1 MISVVSGIINM
12 FVFVWIWF
20 SLLIQFYSNLCPRF
34 TMFSFLLKFSMCTQL
49 RFCVRVA
56 TRQHQIFIISHKG
69 TIFFQAHKSQALV
82 SFKKYMPPPLPF
94 GYSHFRSVLNWFRNY
109 KKRCFKNQMSVIWS
123 WTYFYNLHW
132 NNYLYF
138 KGLLYIWEEM
148 IMMAL
153 LNMAGLE
160 NSECIWK
167 IQRKPEVVVQFQWL
181 KNKKC
186 DFRWIFLSNSSE
198 GGPGIYIINVAI
210 EKRNI
215 SGV

>member
-1 MISVVSGIINM
+1 
-12 FVFVWIWF
+12 
-20 SLLIQFYSNLCPRF
+20 
-34 TMFSFLLKFSMCTQL
+34 
-49 RFCVRVA
+49 
-56 TRQHQIFIISHKG
+56 
-69 TIFFQAHKSQALV
+69 
-82 SFKKYMPPPLPF
+82 
-94 GYSHFRSVLNWFRNY
+94 
-109 KKRCFKNQMSVIWS
+109 
-123 WTYFYNLHW
+123 
-132 NNYLYF
+132 
-138 KGLLYIWEEM
+138 M